1 MMGLVLK
8 CYFLGMKM
16 YLDLFQLLRAT
27 QYHSHITVT
36 GDSTIQWTLDPTG
49 GNLIR
54 SCASR
59 GRPGGG
65 GGRGVNP

>member
-36 GDSTIQWTLDPTG
+36 GDSTIQWTLDPTVPP
-49 GNLIR
+49 
-54 SCASR
+54 SF
-59 GRPGGG
+59 
-65 GGRGVNP
+65 V